1 MGAGFF
7 ITGTDTDVGK
17 TTVALALMAMLQQQG
32 LRVAAMKP
40 VSAGCEKTQQGLR
53 NDDAV
58 QLMQQASID
67 LPYELVNPYAFE
79 EFVAPHIAAS
89 KNNITMQVEPLCNAY
104 KEIAAQVDVVIVE
117 GAGGWQV
124 PLNKSE
130 TMANVAVALGLP
142 VINVVGLRL
151 GCLNHALLTADSIA
165 AHGLKNI
172 AWVGN
177 TLSANMVCEMENI
190 DSLKQRLPGACLGI
204 VPFDVELSKQQSSV
218 EKITQY
224 LNVSFLLQ

>member
-1 MGAGFF
+1 MGQGFF

-17 TTVALALMAMLQQQG
+17 TTVALGLMAAFQKQG
-32 LRVAAMKP
+32 LSVAAMKP
-40 VSAGCEKTQQGLR
+40 VSAGCEKTPQGLR

-58 QLMQQASID
+58 RLTQQASIE

-89 KNNITMQVEPLCNAY
+89 KNNITMQVEPLCDAY
-104 KEIAAQVDVVIVE
+104 KKIATQVDVVIVE

-124 PLNKSE
+124 PLNKNE
-130 TMANVAVALGLP
+130 TMADVVVALGLP

-165 AHGLKNI
+165 AHGLQNI

-177 TLSANMVCEMENI
+177 TLSASMTCEMENVT
-190 DSLKQRLPGACLGI
+190 SLKKRLPGECLGI
-204 VPFDVELSKQQSSV
+204 VPFDAGLSKQKVSQTNIARHLNISS
-218 EKITQY
+218 
-224 LNVSFLLQ
+224 LL